1 MRNIKKLVGIGIMS
15 VMLSTSVFAAGKL
28 PKEASDKDINIYIN
42 DNIQNIPEDMGKAYL
57 DKTNNR
63 VMVPVRYIT
72 ENLGAN
78 INFYQRKDTN
88 TSGILI
94 GAIDILVELDINS
107 TKAKVNNGESEKILN
122 LDSPAIL
129 YDGRTYVPIRFISET
144 LGLNVDW
151 KNDSVYITGNFKTKG
166 KRYNYEEDKK
176 ASEKKEN
183 DLKDLK
189 KEEQKDLK
197 DIRNNSTKQEN
208 KNSLFGWTDPKS
220 WT

>member
-1 MRNIKKLVGIGIMS
+1 MKNIKKLLGIGIMS
-15 VMLSTSVFAAGKL
+15 AVLSTSVFAAGKL
-28 PKEASDKDINIYIN
+28 PKEAADKDINIYIN
-42 DNIQNIPEDMGKAYL
+42 DSIQNIPEDMGSAYL
-57 DKTNNR
+57 DKTNDR

-78 INFYQRKDTN
+78 INFYQRKETK

-94 GAIDILVELDINS
+94 GAIDVLVELDINS
-107 TKAKVNNGESEKILN
+107 TKAKVNNGGNESIVN

-151 KNDSVYITGNFKTKG
+151 KNDSVYISGNFKTKG
-166 KRYNYEEDKK
+166 KRYNYEEDNKDLDKK
-176 ASEKKEN
+176 DNELKELTKEDPK

-189 KEEQKDLK
+189 DTKAELNKS
-197 DIRNNSTKQEN
+197 NNEK
-208 KNSLFGWTDPKS
+208 SLFDF
-220 WT
+220 

>member
-1 MRNIKKLVGIGIMS
+1 MKNIKRLLGIGIMS
-15 VMLSTSVFAAGKL
+15 IVLSTSVFAAGKL
-28 PKEASDKDINIYIN
+28 PKEAADKDINIYIN
-42 DNIQNIPEDMGKAYL
+42 NSIQNIPEDMGKAYL
-57 DKTNNR
+57 DKTNDR

-94 GAIDILVELDINS
+94 GAIDVLVELDINS
-107 TKAKVNNGESEKILN
+107 TKAKVNNGGNENIVD

-151 KNDSVYITGNFKTKG
+151 KNDAVYISGNFKTKG
-166 KRYNYEEDKK
+166 KRYNYEENHKDLD
-176 ASEKKEN
+176 KKEN
-183 DLKDLK
+183 EIKDLN
-189 KEEQKDLK
+189 KEEHKDIK
-197 DIRNNSTKQEN
+197 DIRDNSSKKEN
-208 KNSLFGWTDPKS
+208 KNSLFDF
-220 WT
+220 

>member
-1 MRNIKKLVGIGIMS
+1 MKNIKKLLGIGIMS
-15 VMLSTSVFAAGKL
+15 FVLSTSVFAAGKL
-28 PKEASDKDINIYIN
+28 PKEAADKDINIYIN
-42 DNIQNIPEDMGKAYL
+42 NSIQNIPEEMGKAYL

-94 GAIDILVELDINS
+94 GAIDVLVELDINS
-107 TKAKVNNGESEKILN
+107 TKAKVNNGGNENIVN

-151 KNDSVYITGNFKTKG
+151 KNDSVYISGNFKTKG
-166 KRYNYEEDKK
+166 KRYNYEDDNKN
-176 ASEKKEN
+176 SDKKEN
-183 DLKDLK
+183 ELKDFK
-189 KEEQKDLK
+189 KEERKDIK
-197 DIRNNSTKQEN
+197 DIRDNSSKKEN
-208 KNSLFGWTDPKS
+208 KNSLFDF
-220 WT
+220 

>member
-1 MRNIKKLVGIGIMS
+1 MKKIKKLLGIGIMS
-15 VMLSTSVFAAGKL
+15 LVLSTSVFAAGKL
-28 PKEASDKDINIYIN
+28 PKEAADKDINIYIN
-42 DNIQNIPEDMGKAYL
+42 NSIQNIPGEMGKAYL

-94 GAIDILVELDINS
+94 GAIDVLVELDINS
-107 TKAKVNNGESEKILN
+107 TKAKVNNGGNENIVN

-151 KNDSVYITGNFKTKG
+151 RNDSVYISGNFKTKG
-166 KRYNYEEDKK
+166 KRYNYEEDHK
-176 ASEKKEN
+176 ALDKKEN
-183 DLKDLK
+183 EIKDLN
-189 KEEQKDLK
+189 KEEHKDLK
-197 DIRNNSTKQEN
+197 DIKDIKDNSTKKEN
-208 KNSLFGWTDPKS
+208 KDSLFDF
-220 WT
+220 